1 MITKERI
8 KEALDLAVFRGATY
22 LSDDVYEALE
32 RAIAREDGPAR
43 EGLRR
48 TLQSLQISREKGLPA
63 CPDTGWPL
71 FFIKLGEDAQL
82 EGGVIGLQELGR
94 QAIREAT
101 LKGTLRK
108 TMKHPITGFDP
119 GDNVSEHTPYYTIQY
134 VPGNAVEITY
144 AAKGGGSE
152 VFGGTRHQMLAFADG
167 LDGIRQFII
176 DAYIASARAGAV
188 CPPGILGV
196 GIGGT
201 ANMAADLAKEAACLR
216 KIGSRHPEP
225 IFAQLEQE
233 LEDGINA
240 LGIGHMGAGGR
251 TSVLAVHVEYSY
263 THIAGVAV
271 ATSTNCCVA
280 RRGTV
285 RLTEDSLQI
294 LPNANWFGER

>member
-1 MITKERI
+1 MITKERL
-8 KEALDLAVFRGATY
+8 KEAFDLAVFRGATY
-22 LSDDVYEALE
+22 ISQDVYEALQ
-32 RAIAREDGPAR
+32 RAIDREDGPAG

-48 TLQSLQISREKGLPA
+48 TLQSLEISREKGLPA

-71 FFIKLGEDAQL
+71 FFIKLGNEAHP
-82 EGGVIGLQELGR
+82 EGGVLALEELGR

-101 LKGTLRK
+101 LRGTLRK
-108 TMKHPITGFDP
+108 TMKHPITGYDP
-119 GDNVSEHTPYYTIQY
+119 GDNVSDHTPWFDIKY
-134 VPGNAVEITY
+134 VPGTDIEITY

-216 KIGSRHPEP
+216 RIGSRHPEP
-225 IFAQLEQE
+225 IFARLEEE
-233 LEDGINA
+233 LETAINS

-285 RLTEDSLQI
+285 RLTEETLEI
-294 LPNANWFGER
+294 LPGANWFETR

>member
-1 MITKERI
+1 MITKARM

-22 LSDDVYEALE
+22 LSDDVYEALQ
-32 RAIAREDGPAR
+32 RAIDREDGPAR

-48 TLQSLQISREKGLPA
+48 TLQSLELSRQKGLPA

-71 FFIKLGEDAQL
+71 FFIKLGNDAQL
-82 EGGVIGLQELGR
+82 EGGVLALEELGR

-101 LKGTLRK
+101 ARGTLRK

-119 GDNVSEHTPYYTIQY
+119 GDNVSEHTPYFTLQY
-134 VPGNAVEITY
+134 VPGKEVEITY

-167 LDGIRQFII
+167 LDGIRQFVI

-188 CPPGILGV
+188 CPPGILGI

-225 IFAQLEQE
+225 VFAQLEEE
-233 LEDGINA
+233 LEHAINT

-285 RLTEDSLQI
+285 RLTEDSLEI
-294 LPNANWFGER
+294 LPNANWFGGR